1 MIYASI
7 AIGPEDFFI
16 ECSVHEVWSSILCG
30 GTQDFFFP
38 FYTSNQNSVC
48 TLGCL
53 KPVEKKSFNFFQN
66 GYELFPHVFTPSKI
80 FFNIPRVG

>member
-1 MIYASI
+1 M
-7 AIGPEDFFI
+7 
-16 ECSVHEVWSSILCG
+16 HEVWSSILGG
-30 GTQDFFFP
+30 GTQDFFSP

-53 KPVEKKSFNFFQN
+53 KPVEGIKKVLTFSKI
-66 GYELFPHVFTPSKI
+66 GCRCYELFSHIFTPSEI